1 METFAILSGI
11 ATFWGEVAHWKL
23 FDLQRDPRC
32 KGRRTPFRV
41 METFAILG
49 RIRSNQGEVAH
60 WKLSGVMETFAIL
73 RKSFHCARKTGVSM
87 TRGGGR

>member
-32 KGRRTPFRV
+32 KGRRTSFRV
-41 METFAILG
+41 MGTFAIRG

-60 WKLSGVMETFAIL
+60 WKLPGVMETFAIL
-73 RKSFHCARKTGVSM
+73 RKSYKFT
-87 TRGGGR
+87 

>member
-11 ATFWGEVAHWKL
+11 ATSWHEVAHWKL

-32 KGRRTPFRV
+32 KGRRTSFRV

-60 WKLSGVMETFAIL
+60 WKLFGVMETFAIL
-73 RKSFHCARKTGVSM
+73 RKSFQCARKTGVSM
-87 TRGGGR
+87 TRGGG